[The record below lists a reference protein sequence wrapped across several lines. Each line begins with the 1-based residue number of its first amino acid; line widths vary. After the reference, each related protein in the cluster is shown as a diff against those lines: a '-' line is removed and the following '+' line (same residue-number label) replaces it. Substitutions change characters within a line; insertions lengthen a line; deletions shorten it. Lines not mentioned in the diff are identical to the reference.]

1 MCGKIVSISISKYSN
16 WEESMVVAKMTNL
29 VKAAHKVAFVA
40 MIGASC
46 AFAND
51 DPYAGYVALTLS
63 KAL

>member
-1 MCGKIVSISISKYSN
+1 
-16 WEESMVVAKMTNL
+16 MVVAKMTNL

-63 KAL
+63 KAYNSKPV